1 MVNKYFIDYRAAD
14 KDDNDIY
21 TDDVILY
28 AANPIEALDKL
39 DAMLSPDHIFTV
51 DYIGLVKGGD
61 CEDVFNRG
69 DYMNYGLVI
78 YAILIGHSDKEH
90 PLKQRD
96 IRQLLREEYGYNVD
110 RETVRRAIED
120 MQIYDLPIKCSL
132 QNRSGTDFYM
142 TDIYYDKE
150 H

>member
-1 MVNKYFIDYRAAD
+1 
-14 KDDNDIY
+14 
-21 TDDVILY
+21 
-28 AANPIEALDKL
+28 
-39 DAMLSPDHIFTV
+39 
-51 DYIGLVKGGD
+51 
-61 CEDVFNRG
+61 
-69 DYMNYGLVI
+69 MNYGLII

-96 IRQLLREEYGYNVD
+96 IRQLLKEKYGYNVD
-110 RETVRRAIED
+110 RETVRRNIED

-150 H
+150 MIK